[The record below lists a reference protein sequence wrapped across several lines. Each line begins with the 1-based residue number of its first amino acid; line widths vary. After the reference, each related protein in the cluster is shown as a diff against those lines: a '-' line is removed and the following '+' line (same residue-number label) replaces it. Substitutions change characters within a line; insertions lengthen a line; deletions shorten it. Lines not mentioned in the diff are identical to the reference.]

1 MINRSWIEQT
11 TVCVCARL
19 LRATSLCLRPY
30 QGLHEIRHPVRD
42 VEVGRTE
49 LCPVVTSPQGEF
61 QTVVLP
67 QVETLVVVALL
78 CQVAHQQ
85 PRALLARC
93 IVH

>member
-1 MINRSWIEQT
+1 MC
-11 TVCVCARL
+11 VCVCAL
-19 LRATSLCLRPY
+19 VKGNFFVLETY

-42 VEVGRTE
+42 VEVCRTE

-67 QVETLVVVALL
+67 QVETLVIVALL

-85 PRALLARC
+85 PGALFASS